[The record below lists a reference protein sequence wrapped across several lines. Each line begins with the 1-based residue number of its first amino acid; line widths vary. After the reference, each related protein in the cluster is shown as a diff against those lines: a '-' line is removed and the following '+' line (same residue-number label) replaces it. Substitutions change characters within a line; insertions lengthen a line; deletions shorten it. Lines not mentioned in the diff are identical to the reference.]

1 MVNVQNLYFIGFYGN
16 NNSFRPVEAG
26 NLYEARK
33 KFAKFHDV
41 KVSENIV
48 ASRDYKEMTEGDKV
62 MFEVTEEASRMLK
75 DFLTKQKSTKAI
87 RIMMQTG

>member
-1 MVNVQNLYFIGFYGN
+1 
-16 NNSFRPVEAG
+16 
-26 NLYEARK
+26 
-33 KFAKFHDV
+33 
-41 KVSENIV
+41 
-48 ASRDYKEMTEGDKV
+48 